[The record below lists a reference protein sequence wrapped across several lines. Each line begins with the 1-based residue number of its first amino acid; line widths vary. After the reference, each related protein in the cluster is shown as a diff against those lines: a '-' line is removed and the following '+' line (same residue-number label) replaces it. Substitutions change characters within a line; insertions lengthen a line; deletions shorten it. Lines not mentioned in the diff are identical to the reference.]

1 MEGVLLEE
9 ADCEKDLGVTFTT
22 DLKTRQHPTIKTYT
36 LKPTVCWAYLAGQSS
51 SIGPTLYKSLVRLH
65 LEYCSTIWN
74 SLYNKDKFLL
84 ERIQHRFTQIFSSPQ
99 TITTGRT
106 SVGTVVPGRKKEQSW
121 LDKRIVIHSL
131 VTFFSKRLK
140 TLQPTGTLGNWRRSI
155 VAVIYVCTSLDNR
168 LSVH

>member
-84 ERIQHRFTQIFSSPQ
+84 ERIQHRFTQIFPHLRQLPGGVRQLGLWSLEEKRNRADLIKGLSSTPWSHFLKKAED
-99 TITTGRT
+99 T
-106 SVGTVVPGRKKEQSW
+106 STNGHTWKLAKKHCRCD
-121 LDKRIVIHSL
+121 LRL
-131 VTFFSKRLK
+131 YFF
-140 TLQPTGTLGNWRRSI
+140 G
-155 VAVIYVCTSLDNR
+155 
-168 LSVH
+168 